1 MGEGKRKD
9 AISGRQART
18 AAATVK
24 REENAKIQA
33 EREAMQAK
41 FEVEVADVS
50 KRYGLELA
58 AMKIQPA
65 RFVVTD
71 LDSLIRS
78 LEKCPQRPAMVP
90 SCTAPLGTGGDPPV
104 YSGPGDQGRPAFVD
118 APAGVPAA
126 SAVPAMPDLASGGFH
141 DPATDCACPEK
152 TECDDCNTCGAV
164 LANPPADLSGCFQ
177 DSGFDPTTDTDPRE
191 SGCVCHLETGDSPC
205 PVHGEDEEVSR
216 G

>member
-9 AISGRQART
+9 AISGRQARI
-18 AAATVK
+18 AAATAK

-41 FEVEVADVS
+41 FEAEVADVN
-50 KRYGLELA
+50 KAYGLELA

-65 RFVVTD
+65 RFVVTN

-118 APAGVPAA
+118 APAGVPSG
-126 SAVPAMPDLASGGFH
+126 SAVPALP
-141 DPATDCACPEK
+141 
-152 TECDDCNTCGAV
+152 
-164 LANPPADLSGCFQ
+164 DLSGCVQ
-177 DSGFDPTTDTDPRE
+177 DSGFDSTTNTDPRE
-191 SGCVCHLETGDSPC
+191 PGCVCHLETGNSPC
-205 PVHGEDEEVSR
+205 PVHGEDEEVPR